1 MTRRRRLARWSGVA
15 LGVLVL
21 AAIGFAPSWRNY
33 YLPRRTV
40 RIVEDQS
47 YLSDDPNRKHQLDL
61 YLPTTGVRPW
71 PVVVFVH
78 GGFWRPFD
86 RRMFEPFTGL
96 HGCVGVALAN
106 GGIAAAV
113 VSYRQR
119 PEAGSI
125 EDALDDVARAVRY
138 VVDNI
143 GRQGG
148 DPARVYI
155 VGHSAGGLLASLLAL
170 EPQHLARAGVPPG
183 SIRGFAMLAGPYDL
197 ARLMTFSDAGL
208 ASSVR
213 SSLRGDDLQRFSPAR
228 NVRAGHPPML
238 LLVGGDETPAM
249 IAEQRSMASAL
260 RAVGGD
266 VTTAEIP
273 GEDHMGLVMH
283 LSRPNAPVLSEL
295 MTFFQRH
302 P

>member
-1 MTRRRRLARWSGVA
+1 MKQRRRLAHWLGGA
-15 LGVLVL
+15 LGALVL
-21 AAIGFAPSWRNY
+21 AAIVLAPSWRNY
-33 YLPRRTV
+33 YLRRGAV
-40 RIVEDQS
+40 RVLEDQP
-47 YLSDDPNRKHQLDL
+47 YLPGDANPRHRLDL
-61 YLPTTGVRPW
+61 YLPTAAARPW

-86 RRMFEPFTGL
+86 RRMFQPFTGL

-106 GGIAAAV
+106 RGIATAV
-113 VSYRQR
+113 VGYRQR
-119 PEAGSI
+119 PEAASI

-138 VVDNI
+138 VVDTI

-148 DPARVYI
+148 DPARVYL
-155 VGHSAGGLLASLLAL
+155 VGHSAGGLVTSLLAL
-170 EPQHLARAGVPPG
+170 EPEHLARAGVPPG
-183 SIRGFAMLAGPYDL
+183 SIRGFASLAGPYDL
-197 ARLMTFSDAGL
+197 ARLVTFSDSGL
-208 ASSVR
+208 AASVR
-213 SSLRGDDLQRFSPAR
+213 SSLSGDDVQRLSPER
-228 NVRAGHPPML
+228 NVRAGNPPLL

-260 RAVGGD
+260 RAVGGE

-283 LSRPNAPVLSEL
+283 LSRPRAPALSEL
-295 MTFFQRH
+295 MTFIARH